1 MNYYFILVKHSTEF
15 LPLAAAVCFGTQG
28 IFPGSSAV
36 PPCPRVLAR
45 ARCREDGRHRTG
57 ACLYQPPLIPTVR
70 NRHALTRVLAR
81 PAPARAIGWGES
93 PSAAAGITL
102 RRLPIDRI
110 ETPRGAT
117 SAPIDG
123 YGLDICRLLRL
134 ARDHRAAGDSW
145 LESGNTRK
153 PAGDGTA
160 RPLPHCAR

>member
-1 MNYYFILVKHSTEF
+1 MALFSVRAVSTVF
-15 LPLAAAVCFGTQG
+15 MPSGQVYNHGLAFSVFKTV
-28 IFPGSSAV
+28 SAGGGL
-36 PPCPRVLAR
+36 LA
-45 ARCREDGRHRTG
+45 
-57 ACLYQPPLIPTVR
+57 LYQSPLIPTVR

-145 LESGNTRK
+145 LESSNTRK

-160 RPLPHCAR
+160 RPLRHCAR